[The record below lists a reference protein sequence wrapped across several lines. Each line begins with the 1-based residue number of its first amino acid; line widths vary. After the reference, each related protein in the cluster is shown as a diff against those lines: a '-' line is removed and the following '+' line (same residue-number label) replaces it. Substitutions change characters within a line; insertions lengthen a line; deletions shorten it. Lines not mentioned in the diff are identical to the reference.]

1 MIRKLSIG
9 IALATCIA
17 ASQLTFAPA
26 ASAKSL
32 KVKVDSV
39 KPGGMIPEKFS
50 FCQAA
55 AKGHLAPGKNISP
68 RITWTAGPR
77 GTKSYAVFLS
87 DSDSPKE
94 NRDKM
99 NKEGTT
105 VPASTPR
112 QTYFHMVLVDIPAS
126 VRALKEG
133 NASTARVLHGKPATD
148 TKVGVP
154 GLNTFTVVTAANDA
168 MKGKYYGYDGP
179 CPAWNDELSPHHFK
193 FTVYA
198 LSVKTLGL
206 GADFDGPAAL
216 TALKDKILAEGKF
229 EALYSTNPDKGAKVP
244 KM

>member
-1 MIRKLSIG
+1 MQLNRKSCAGLAVGAFIVA
-9 IALATCIA
+9 IASTP
-17 ASQLTFAPA
+17 S
-26 ASAKSL
+26 ASAATL
-32 KVKVDSV
+32 KVRVDSI
-39 KPGGMIPEKFS
+39 KSGGMIPEKFS

-55 AKGHLAPGKNISP
+55 ATGHLAPGKDISP

-77 GTKSYAVFLS
+77 GTKSYAVFFS

-99 NKEGTT
+99 NKEGMT

-133 NASTARVLHGKPATD
+133 NASTARVPHGKPATD

-154 GLNTFTVVTAANDA
+154 GLNTFTAVTAGNDA
-168 MKGKYYGYDGP
+168 LKGKYYGYDGP
-179 CPAWNDELSPHHFK
+179 CPAWNDEISPHHFN

-216 TALKDKILAEGKF
+216 AALKDKVLAEGKF
-229 EALYSTNPDKGAKVP
+229 VALYSTNPAKGAKVP